1 MATKKS
7 GGKGTRG
14 GRKTRARAAGAADE
28 ARPEAA
34 APGGDF
40 GDYITL
46 NGKRVP
52 VRKHPTD
59 FSVMVPPGVLAGAVT
74 ESFGARRAGTRSL
87 TEAVAEAAAST
98 RAGAESAD
106 AEVKASPLTEEIVRV
121 TAPDDASRDRLMDGL
136 RQETVA
142 HHIYQKESTGEE
154 YVINNLILLT
164 LRHENTGALEE
175 IIEEFKLVPEGRM
188 GNAYKLRV
196 TEATG
201 RNPLKVA
208 NEIAQREEVASC
220 QPDVLLEMGARQAP
234 FADTHRLF
242 RRQWYLSSELLTHA
256 DLHPDAGVR
265 APEAWQ
271 ITTGSPEVVIA
282 VIDDG
287 FDLDHP
293 AFRNKRIHPARRDFG
308 VLPQDDDPRSEGNDF
323 HGTCVAS
330 IATGSRDGDGM
341 VGIAPNCTLLPIRIT
356 FGPLASQVDILEV
369 FRYASA
375 HADVVN
381 CSFGTSPW
389 SEDLMHP
396 EFRNAITELARSG
409 GRRGKGLVFVFSAG
423 NDDSP
428 TFLRRAQNR
437 QGVRFVRFAFSGP
450 VISTIPPDND
460 IFSGY
465 PMTRGVIVVGA
476 MSSLKRKSGYS
487 NWGPHLTVTAPS
499 NNMHY
504 ITRFIDRGADPA
516 RDLFVANYR
525 GLGQVAAANR
535 PGRGRPFEPL
545 PDDPGTPG
553 FQEQF
558 YTASFGGTSGAAPV
572 VTGIV
577 ALMLSVNPNL
587 TADQVRQIL
596 TATADQDLDPSLDL
610 RADPN
615 VQGLSGSFDNGR
627 SLFFGAGKVNA
638 LRAVERARALLGPA
652 FTFDGAAASPYSVH
666 PGLPPGAPLTHLGNV
681 RTTGGA
687 AFAETAAAPH
697 PSAASFAAAEDAP
710 RDLEG
715 KLKLALK
722 NQIMS
727 DVPGAQ
733 LEGVPFA
740 TTPLGFYYGRDEKAK
755 TGVYVAAN
763 KFIAA
768 AINMT
773 LNGTEAGKIL
783 FASVSLS
790 TTLNGA
796 VTLMRQAVLSP
807 LNPL

>member
-1 MATKKS
+1 MTTKKS

-14 GRKTRARAAGAADE
+14 VRKAGAKKAGTKKAAGE
-28 ARPEAA
+28 ALPGSGAA
-34 APGGDF
+34 AAEDF
-40 GDYITL
+40 GGYITM
-46 NGKRVP
+46 NGKRVSLS
-52 VRKHPTD
+52 KHPTD
-59 FSVMVPPGVLAGAVT
+59 FSVRIPPGVMADAVT
-74 ESFGARRAGTRSL
+74 ESLLAQPPRPKSL
-87 TEAVAEAAAST
+87 SEAVAQAAAS
-98 RAGAESAD
+98 AGD
-106 AEVKASPLTEEIVRV
+106 QRVDDGVKASTLSEDIVRV
-121 TAPDDASRDRLMDGL
+121 TAPDDASRDQLMDRI

-142 HHIYQKESTGEE
+142 HHIYQKEDTGEE
-154 YVINNLILLT
+154 YVINNIIFLT
-164 LRHENTGALEE
+164 LRHENTGELEE
-175 IIEEFKLVPEGRM
+175 IIEEYKLIPEGRM

-208 NEIAQREEVASC
+208 NEIAQREQVDSC
-220 QPDVLLEMGARQAP
+220 RPDVLVEMGARQATV
-234 FADTHRLF
+234 ADTHRLF
-242 RRQWYLSSELLTHA
+242 RRQWYLSSELATHA
-256 DLHPDAGVR
+256 DLHPTAGIR

-271 ITTGSPEVVIA
+271 ITTGSPDVVVA

-293 AFRNKRIHPARRDFG
+293 AFRGTRIHPARRDFA
-308 VLPQDDDPRSEGNDF
+308 VLPQDEDPRSEGQDF

-330 IATGSRDGDGM
+330 IATGSLEGDGM
-341 VGIAPNCTLLPIRIT
+341 VGVAPRCTLLPIRIG
-356 FGPLASQVDILEV
+356 FGPMASQVDILEV
-369 FRYASA
+369 FRYVST

-389 SEDLMHP
+389 SDDRMHP
-396 EFRNAITELARSG
+396 EFRNAVTELTRSG

-428 TFLRRAQNR
+428 TFLRGAQNK
-437 QGVRFVRFAFSGP
+437 QGVRFVRLTAP
-450 VISTIPPDND
+450 RPTIATIPPNND

-465 PMTRGVIVVGA
+465 PMIRGVVVVGA
-476 MSSLKRKSGYS
+476 MSSLKRKAGYS
-487 NWGPHLTVTAPS
+487 NWGPHITVTAPS

-504 ITRFIDRGADPA
+504 ITRFIDRGADPV

-596 TATADQDLDPSLDL
+596 TATADQDLDPALDL
-610 RADPN
+610 QADPN
-615 VQGLSGSFDNGR
+615 VQGLNGSFKNGR

-638 LRAVERARALLGPA
+638 LRAVERARALVGPHV
-652 FTFDGAAASPYSVH
+652 T
-666 PGLPPGAPLTHLGNV
+666 PPQP
-681 RTTGGA
+681 
-687 AFAETAAAPH
+687 AAPTAGLFPTATSFRETH
-697 PSAASFAAAEDAP
+697 PNAAAAAEMAAETEVPVVISAP
-710 RDLEG
+710 FDLVKE
-715 KLKLALK
+715 LAAALRR
-722 NQIMS
+722 QVES
-727 DVPGAQ
+727 DFPGATLDPAIVSWGIVTLGTFYIQ
-733 LEGVPFA
+733 GEQAKRGV
-740 TTPLGFYYGRDEKAK
+740 LR
-755 TGVYVAAN
+755 AAN
-763 KFIAA
+763 DFLSRFGG
-768 AINMT
+768 T
-773 LNGTEAGKIL
+773 LNGTSAAAKIRDNINL
-783 FASVSLS
+783 G

-796 VTLMRQAVLSP
+796 VGVMRNAITGG
-807 LNPL
+807 

>member
-1 MATKKS
+1 MPTKKS
-7 GGKGTRG
+7 GGKGEGGGEEKPRG
-14 GRKTRARAAGAADE
+14 
-28 ARPEAA
+28 EAA
-34 APGGDF
+34 EDF
-40 GDYITL
+40 GGFITL
-46 NGKRVP
+46 NGRRVP

-59 FSVMVPPGVLAGAVT
+59 FSVMIPPGVMAGAVM
-74 ESFGARRAGTRSL
+74 ESLEEGRAGSRSM
-87 TEAVAEAAAST
+87 TEAVAEAAASE
-98 RAGAESAD
+98 RAGTERAD
-106 AEVKASPLTEEIVRV
+106 AEVKASPLTEKIVRV
-121 TAPDDASRDRLMDGL
+121 MAPDDASRDRLMDGI

-164 LRHENTGALEE
+164 LRHENTGELEE
-175 IIEEFKLVPEGRM
+175 IIDEYKLIPEGRM
-188 GNAYKLRV
+188 GSAYKLRV

-208 NEIAQREEVASC
+208 NEIAQREDVASC

-234 FADTHRLF
+234 IADTHRLF
-242 RRQWYLSSELLTHA
+242 RRQWYLSSELLSHA
-256 DLHPDAGVR
+256 DLSPTAGVR

-293 AFRNKRIHPARRDFG
+293 AFRGKLIHPARRDFA
-308 VLPQDDDPRSEGNDF
+308 VLPQDEDPRSEGGDF

-330 IATGSRDGDGM
+330 VATGSLEGDGM
-341 VGIAPNCTLLPIRIT
+341 VGVAPRCTLLPIRIS
-356 FGPLASQVDILEV
+356 FGPMASQVDILEV
-369 FRYASA
+369 FRYASV

-389 SEDLMHP
+389 SDDRMHP
-396 EFRNAITELARSG
+396 EFRNAITELTRGG
-409 GRRGKGLVFVFSAG
+409 GRRGKGLVLVFSAG
-423 NDDSP
+423 NDDAP
-428 TFLRRAQNR
+428 TFLRRTQNR
-437 QGVRFVRFAFSGP
+437 EGVRFVRFGNVRNSI
-450 VISTIPPDND
+450 VTIPPDND

-476 MSSLKRKSGYS
+476 MSSLRRKAGYS
-487 NWGPHLTVTAPS
+487 NWGPHITVTAPS

-516 RDLFVANYR
+516 RELFVANYR

-558 YTASFGGTSGAAPV
+558 YTATFGGTSGAAPV

-596 TATADQDLDPSLDL
+596 TATADQDLDPALDL
-610 RADPN
+610 QNDPN
-615 VQGLSGSFDNGR
+615 VQGLGGDFDNGR

-638 LRAVERARALLGPA
+638 LRAVERARALLLGPA
-652 FTFDGAAASPYSVH
+652 IAFETTPAPPFPVH
-666 PGLPPGAPLTHLGNV
+666 PSPPTAFTHTHLVNA
-681 RTTGGA
+681 GA
-687 AFAETAAAPH
+687 AFTETVAAP
-697 PSAASFAAAEDAP
+697 AKTFAAAENVP
-710 RDLEG
+710 VTLEG
-715 KLKLALK
+715 RLALALK

-733 LEGVPFA
+733 LDGVPFA
-740 TTPLGFYYGRDEKAK
+740 TTPLGFFYGRVEKAR
-755 TGVYVAAN
+755 TGVFVAAN
-763 KFIAA
+763 NFVAS
-768 AINMT
+768 INQT
-773 LNGTEAGKIL
+773 LNGTEAGTKL
-783 FASVSLS
+783 FNAVTLA

-796 VTLMRQAVLSP
+796 VGLMQQAVLSP